1 MDGGDTY
8 ICIKQFNA
16 RLGDELSL
24 KIGDKIQVLAD
35 DREYNDGWYMGK
47 NLLTGEAGLY
57 PKTFTQL
64 ITNND
69 SKTLLRSRSRRMMAP
84 KSSDQETTPKDTTT
98 PVVSSNLNPNTPPN
112 YPPTLSSSTEP
123 SHLAEPMSQLN
134 LNKDSQSS
142 QYTGSH
148 LNSQIDRA
156 LQELQGSNADLTNSG
171 NSFNE
176 HRNHH
181 YNNNTNNNNNNA
193 ATSNNYKQPQLMSKK
208 SNDSLSSQYQYQSQS
223 QQPKH

>member
-84 KSSDQETTPKDTTT
+84 KSSDQENNPKDSTT
-98 PVVSSNLNPNTPPN
+98 PVVSSNLNPNTTSK
-112 YPPTLSSSTEP
+112 YPTSSEASN
-123 SHLAEPMSQLN
+123 LAEPMSQLN
-134 LNKDSQSS
+134 INKDSQSS

-148 LNSQIDRA
+148 LNNQIDRA
-156 LQELQGSNADLTNSG
+156 LQELQGSNADLGKSG
-171 NSFNE
+171 NSITDN
-176 HRNHH
+176 
-181 YNNNTNNNNNNA
+181 
-193 ATSNNYKQPQLMSKK
+193 SNFEEIK
-208 SNDSLSSQYQYQSQS
+208 
-223 QQPKH
+223 